1 MPTLGPLH
9 QDVCPLP
16 GHSSLISLVFSV
28 ISSTLQ
34 LHPDA
39 WTPNPFTLLRFLFL
53 YHVALIFKHTIESVY
68 YLHSLPSLFPPR
80 M

>member
-1 MPTLGPLH
+1 MPMLGPLH

-16 GHSSLISLVFSV
+16 GHSSLISRVFSV
-28 ISSTLQ
+28 VSSTLQ

-39 WTPNPFTLLRFLFL
+39 WAPNP
-53 YHVALIFKHTIESVY
+53 
-68 YLHSLPSLFPPR
+68 LPCSDFSFYP

>member
-1 MPTLGPLH
+1 MPMLGPLH

-39 WTPNPFTLLRFLFL
+39 WAPNPFTLLRFLFL
-53 YHVALIFKHTIESVY
+53 SHVALIFKHTIESIY

>member
-1 MPTLGPLH
+1 MPVLGPLH

-16 GHSSLISLVFSV
+16 GHSSLISLVFSA

-39 WTPNPFTLLRFLFL
+39 WAPNPFTLLRLL
-53 YHVALIFKHTIESVY
+53 LLSHVARIFKHTVESIY